1 MIVTP
6 DASVLLKW
14 VLPGHD
20 EQDTDSAL
28 ALRDEAVTGTLDLV
42 VPQLWIYEVGNALAR
57 RFPGDAEEL
66 LASLADF
73 GLTEAKPDT
82 VHGVPG
88 RCMISNN
95 SNGLWG
101 FTFVFFSPSFRM
113 GFPAVCS
120 GRTAIRD
127 QSSPRSIPSRWRHA
141 HELRL
146 YVGSSLQL
154 LSPRRRKRRWTRRL
168 ARSVQSA
175 SASYAPALPVSV
187 SHKGLRGEIPW
198 EPGGSESPDGR
209 SPAWVRGSGRSRVR
223 PGRR

>member
-1 MIVTP
+1 MKRGTRRRATP
-6 DASVLLKW
+6 ANGTRSPRDFSGREPVRLKGKQTDRTLPVDFEDLLLQDVQLDSDA
-14 VLPGHD
+14 
-20 EQDTDSAL
+20 
-28 ALRDEAVTGTLDLV
+28 
-42 VPQLWIYEVGNALAR
+42 
-57 RFPGDAEEL
+57 
-66 LASLADF
+66 
-73 GLTEAKPDT
+73 

-101 FTFVFFSPSFRM
+101 FTFVFFSPSFRL

-127 QSSPRSIPSRWRHA
+127 QSSPRSVASRGRHA

-154 LSPRRRKRRWTRRL
+154 LSTRRRKRRWTRRL

-209 SPAWVRGSGRSRVR
+209 SPAWVCGLGRSRVR
-223 PGRR
+223 PGRTGSDRVRDGTSCR